1 MIYYKKDIVKQFMKG
16 ADNMEQINLE
26 DAIKILLE
34 KIQPL
39 KVIEEKNILDSLGF
53 VLAEDVFSPLN
64 NPPFNRSPLDG
75 FTFNFIDSIGANEVN
90 PINLKVVSEVFA
102 GDYSNS
108 IANNKEAFRI
118 MTGAP
123 IPKNCNC
130 VIKQEE
136 VSYDEENYTLTI
148 FRELKEFEN
157 FCFLGEDFK
166 VGELVIEKGVVIT
179 YNHIGV
185 LASLGINSIK
195 VFKKPRVGV
204 LSLGSEL
211 TMPGKILENGKIYNS
226 NLFTLISKLKY
237 LNLDGVMY
245 PPMADDSTIV
255 SNFISEELKN
265 IDFLITTGGVS
276 VGKKDIMH
284 DVIKKLHANRLFWKI
299 NIQPGTPVLAS
310 EKDGKLIL
318 SLSGNPFA
326 SLVNFELLGRPI
338 LSKLSSNSVRNTTSI
353 TATVKGSFDKKSSK
367 RRFIRGYFNNGE
379 IFLNNQK
386 HSSGTISSLI
396 GKNAIVDI
404 APGTSS
410 LKDGDKAQVILID

>member
-1 MIYYKKDIVKQFMKG
+1 MKG
-16 ADNMEQINLE
+16 VDNMEQIELE
-26 DAIKILLE
+26 SAIEILL
-34 KIQPL
+34 KKVQPL
-39 KVIEEKNILDSLGF
+39 NKIEEKNILDSLGF
-53 VLAEDVFSPLN
+53 ILAEDIFSPLN

-75 FTFNFIDSIGANEVN
+75 FTFNNIDSKNATEEN
-90 PINLKVVSEVFA
+90 PIILKVKSEIFA
-102 GDYSNS
+102 GDFSKE
-108 IANNKEAFRI
+108 IPKAKEAFRI

-123 IPKNCNC
+123 IPNGCNC

-136 VSYDEENYTLTI
+136 VSFDENTKTLKI
-148 FRELKEFEN
+148 YRELKEFEN
-157 FCFLGEDFK
+157 FCFLGEDLK
-166 VGELVIEKGVVIT
+166 VGEIVIKAGEIIT

-195 VFKKPRVGV
+195 VLKKPKVGI

-211 TMPGKILENGKIYNS
+211 LMPGMPLEKGKIYNS

-237 LNLDGVMY
+237 LGLDGIMY
-245 PPMADDSTIV
+245 SPMIDDSV
-255 SNFISEELKN
+255 CVANFISKELKN

-284 DVIKKLHANRLFWKI
+284 DVIRELNAKRLFWKI

-338 LSKLSSNSVRNTTSI
+338 LSKMSLNSIKNTNSTVAI
-353 TATVKGSFDKKSSK
+353 VKGSFNKKSSK
-367 RRFIRGYFNNGE
+367 RRFIRGYFNNGN
-379 IFLNNQK
+379 IFLNDQK
-386 HSSGTISSLI
+386 HSSGSISSLI
-396 GKNAIVDI
+396 GKNAIVEI
-404 APGTSS
+404 LPGTPA
-410 LKDGDKAQVILID
+410 LKEGDKVKVILID